1 MDNNNRRVVT
11 DEELAL
17 QREYT
22 RLAAEFLARRGRPA
36 TACVMTYGCQQ
47 NENDSEHLKG
57 MLCEM
62 GCELTEKPDAADILV
77 INTCAVREN
86 AEQKVFGVVGALKH
100 AKAKRPDMV
109 LAMCGCM
116 AQQGHVAE
124 RIRASYPQVDLLFG
138 THALYRF
145 PQLLYKALSRREH
158 VFDTKDEDGRIAES
172 LPVRRDSS
180 YKAWLSVMSGCNNF
194 CTYCVVPYVRG
205 RERSRRFEDVLDEAR
220 SLVDKGYREIT
231 LLGQNVNSYGKDL
244 GSERD
249 FADLITAIGEL
260 PGDFLIR
267 FTTSHPKDMS
277 LKLIDAMAACPK
289 AAKHLH
295 LPFQSGSDEVL
306 RRMNRGY
313 TRDIYL
319 ERVAYA
325 KRKIPG
331 LALTSDV
338 IVGFPGET
346 ESDFEDTLSLIR
358 TVEFDNLFTFLYS
371 KREGTPA
378 ARMNDPLPHADKLRR
393 FNRLLEVQN
402 AISLRKNEAL
412 VGKTLRVLCEGPSRT
427 DKSVLTGHTEG
438 NKVVNFTGKAVEGQF
453 VRVRIDKA
461 QTWTL
466 TGTVVPD

>member
-145 PQLLYKALSRREH
+145 PQLLYKALSGREH

-378 ARMNDPLPHADKLRR
+378 ARMDDPLPHADKLRR

>member
-1 MDNNNRRVVT
+1 VVT

-22 RLAAEFLARRGRPA
+22 RLAAELLARRGRPA

-145 PQLLYKALSRREH
+145 PQLLYKALSGREH

-346 ESDFEDTLSLIR
+346 EADFEDTLSLIR

-378 ARMNDPLPHADKLRR
+378 ARMDDPLPHADKLRR

-438 NKVVNFTGKAVEGQF
+438 NKVVNFTGKAAEGQF

>member
-22 RLAAEFLARRGRPA
+22 RLAAELLARRGRPA

-145 PQLLYKALSRREH
+145 PQLLYKALSGREH

-346 ESDFEDTLSLIR
+346 EADFEDTLSLIR

-378 ARMNDPLPHADKLRR
+378 ARMDDPLPHADKLRR

-438 NKVVNFTGKAVEGQF
+438 NRVVNFTGKAAEGQF

>member
-1 MDNNNRRVVT
+1 LDNNNRRVVT

-22 RLAAEFLARRGRPA
+22 RLAAELLARRGRPA

-145 PQLLYKALSRREH
+145 PQLLYKALSGREH

-346 ESDFEDTLSLIR
+346 EADFEDTLSLIR

-378 ARMNDPLPHADKLRR
+378 ARMDDPLPHADKLRR

-438 NKVVNFTGKAVEGQF
+438 NRVVNFTGKAAEGQF

>member
-22 RLAAEFLARRGRPA
+22 RLAAELLARRGRPA

-145 PQLLYKALSRREH
+145 PQLLYKALSGREH

-378 ARMNDPLPHADKLRR
+378 ARMDDPLPHADKLQR

>member
-22 RLAAEFLARRGRPA
+22 RLAAELLARRGRPA

-145 PQLLYKALSRREH
+145 PQLLYKALSGREH

-378 ARMNDPLPHADKLRR
+378 ARMDDPLPHADKLRR